1 MASAEKPTAE
11 QPTAEPPTA
20 ATVSLRKF
28 IAASDRVSIFE
39 AKINTPGQAFP
50 SLHLLQVRLQQV
62 RALWDKVETEYDTCS
77 DLIAQEGS
85 LEMVSVLQSKYD
97 YCYSVYESCSAEI
110 SATIDSAT
118 PQAVQP
124 PSQPI
129 ISSGCRLPP
138 CDIGVFDGDYLRW
151 PTFRDLFTAVYVNNP
166 WLTPVE
172 KLFHLLTKT
181 SGEAKAIVSKSPLTN
196 DGFSAWEALQDRFQ
210 NKRLLVNSQLKLLFN
225 LSSISQESGHA
236 LKKLQSTIQGCLTA
250 LAHSQISTDNWDCL
264 LVFLCANKL
273 PKVTLSLWE
282 QSLTSK
288 SDIPAWE
295 EMNTFLSERY
305 RTLEAIEDMKPTQAV
320 PKKLQSF
327 ETKVSTKPKG
337 RSSEHGNY
345 RARALIDSGSEAT
358 FISERLFNLIKL
370 PFRSIQTQVSGL
382 NQSVSAKSTR
392 LCHFQVRS
400 PTKPGL
406 QLDTAA
412 YVLPALAGKLPSYP
426 IARDS
431 LKDLPALQ
439 WADPKFYESLQ
450 IDVLIG
456 ADILPSVMLSGTRG
470 NICGSLLG
478 QETIFGW
485 VLTGPISQLN
495 SNRVASFTTQVHQV
509 GDEALD
515 TLLSK
520 FWEVEDLPVKMVK
533 ESDSYCERNFLQTT
547 KKDARGRYVVTLP
560 FCDPV
565 NSGSNLGYSRSIALA
580 QFLRNENRLKRDFPL
595 KEQYDSV
602 IQEYLDLGH
611 MKEVPSTHNS
621 PTYYLPHHA
630 VIKPEST
637 TTKLRVVF
645 NASSPSANGTSLNDI
660 LHAGPVLQ
668 SDLTIQILKW
678 RCFQYVFSEDIT
690 KMYRQIWVDSKHT
703 PFQRI
708 LFRNKEG
715 DIRDFELQTVTFGVN
730 CAPFLAIRVL
740 QQLAKDVQGPFPQ
753 ASRILQHHMYVD
765 DVLAGA
771 NSVKDAQ
778 DSVQELRA
786 ALSSAGFP
794 IRKWTSN
801 HKSIL
806 SNIPAEHLLHSE
818 FLDID
823 AESTAKTLGIRWR
836 AKSDEFYF
844 VPPELIVE
852 PSYTKREVLSQ
863 IAKLFDPAGWLAP
876 FIIRSKMFMQEI
888 WLQDLGWDD
897 KLPTHMSQR
906 WQSFLKE
913 YSHLNKIRVPRW
925 VGYQPEVIVEH
936 HGFCDASQKAYGAA
950 IYVRVEMGHQILTRL
965 LTAKT
970 RVAPV
975 KTVSLP
981 RLELCGAVL
990 LTEMVTAILPHLPTA
1005 SSDLR
1010 CWTDSTIVLAWLRK
1024 PACNWTTFVA
1034 NRVAKITQATPVDC
1048 WAHVPSEQ
1056 NSADL
1061 ASRGVPLNDL
1071 ADSKLWWQGPEWLQG
1086 PRQLWPAQNAIDPTE
1101 LEQRAVK
1108 VHFSKTPSE
1117 EYLERFSKLDKALR
1131 VLTYVLRFLK
1141 RCRKSSI
1148 SPTSRP
1154 TSDEI
1159 REAER
1164 VFISIAQ
1171 RRAYGQEQKHLAEKG
1186 SLPVSSPIANLFPF
1200 IDQHGLLRAC
1210 GRLTA
1215 AKGLQY
1221 DERHPIILP
1230 YDCRLSRLLIQ
1241 FAHQITLHG
1250 GSQLIVRLIRS
1261 KYWIPKIKN
1270 LVKAVVNPCK
1280 ICTIYKKR
1288 LQTQLMGDFPTDRV
1302 SFSRAFTYTGVDY
1315 AGPFEIKNYT
1325 GRACLITKGYVC
1337 VFVCFSTKA
1346 IHLEPTSDLT
1356 TEKFLAAF
1364 ARFAARRGCPQRVHS
1379 DNGKTFVGA
1388 ATLLSRDFRQAVKE
1402 SVTDAYSH
1410 QGLVWR
1416 FIPPGAPHM
1425 GGLWEAGVKSF
1436 KTLFY
1441 KASATRKYT
1450 FEELATLFAK
1460 IEACLNSRPISPM
1473 SEDPSD
1479 LLALTPGHFLV
1490 GGPLLST
1497 AEPEI
1502 KGEAKSILN
1511 RWQHLKAQHQQFSVR
1526 WKEEYLK
1533 KLHKRYKWQYPT
1545 RNLQIGDIVVVK

>member
-39 AKINTPGQAFP
+39 AKINTPGQTSP
-50 SLHLLQVRLQQV
+50 SLHLLQVRQQQV
-62 RALWDKVETEYDTCS
+62 RALWDKVETEYDMCS

-138 CDIGVFDGDYLRW
+138 CDTEVFDGDYLRW

-166 WLTPVE
+166 RLTPVE

-196 DGFSAWEALQDRFQ
+196 DGFASAWEALQDRFQ

-225 LSSISQESGHA
+225 LSSISKESGHA
-236 LKKLQSTIQGCLTA
+236 LKELQSTIQGVLDSA
-250 LAHSQISTDNWDCL
+250 STFPNIHGQL
-264 LVFLCANKL
+264 G
-273 PKVTLSLWE
+273 LSAGVPVRKQAAE
-282 QSLTSK
+282 K
-288 SDIPAWE
+288 
-295 EMNTFLSERY
+295 MNTFLSERY

-337 RSSEHGNY
+337 SSTPSAQLSSGPSTSNASTSNPTVQNYFASGTTAVLLSTAIIDVCHLGTNY

-439 WADPKFYESLQ
+439 WADPKFYESSQ

-485 VLTGPISQLN
+485 VLTGPISQVN

-520 FWEVEDLPVKMVK
+520 FWEVEDLPVQMVK
-533 ESDSYCERNFLQTT
+533 ESDSYCERNFLRTT
-547 KKDARGRYVVTLP
+547 KKDA
-560 FCDPV
+560 
-565 NSGSNLGYSRSIALA
+565 SG
-580 QFLRNENRLKRDFPL
+580 
-595 KEQYDSV
+595 SV

-678 RCFQYVFSEDIT
+678 RCFQYVFSADIT

-753 ASRILQHHMYVD
+753 ASRIIQHHMYVD

-794 IRKWTSN
+794 LRKWTSN
-801 HKSIL
+801 NKSIL

-844 VPPELIVE
+844 VPPDLIVQ

-906 WQSFLKE
+906 WQSFLRE
-913 YSHLNKIRVPRW
+913 YSDLNKIRVPRW

-950 IYVRVEMGHQILTRL
+950 IYVRVVMGHQILTRL

-1010 CWTDSTIVLAWLRK
+1010 CWTDSTIVLAWL
-1024 PACNWTTFVA
+1024 
-1034 NRVAKITQATPVDC
+1034 
-1048 WAHVPSEQ
+1048 H
-1056 NSADL
+1056 
-1061 ASRGVPLNDL
+1061 SRGVPLIDL

-1086 PRQLWPAQNAIDPTE
+1086 PRELWPAKNAIDPTE

-1108 VHFSKTPSE
+1108 VHFSQTPSE

-1148 SPTSRP
+1148 SPAPRP

-1164 VFISIAQ
+1164 VLISIAQ
-1171 RRAYGQEQKHLAEKG
+1171 RRAYGQEQKHLAEKR

-1230 YDCRLSRLLIQ
+1230 YDCRLARLLIQ

-1270 LVKAVVNPCK
+1270 LVKAV
-1280 ICTIYKKR
+1280 
-1288 LQTQLMGDFPTDRV
+1288 
-1302 SFSRAFTYTGVDY
+1302 
-1315 AGPFEIKNYT
+1315 
-1325 GRACLITKGYVC
+1325 
-1337 VFVCFSTKA
+1337 A

-1364 ARFAARRGCPQRVHS
+1364 ARFVARHGCPQRVHS

-1388 ATLLSRDFRQAVKE
+1388 ATLLSRDFLQAVKE

-1450 FEELATLFAK
+1450 FEELATLLAK
-1460 IEACLNSRPISPM
+1460 IEACLNSRPLSPM

-1533 KLHKRYKWQYPT
+1533 ELHKRYKWQYPT
-1545 RNLQIGDIVVVK
+1545 RNLQIGDMVVVKEDNLPSDEWRLGRISSVFPGADDLIRVVEIRTARGTIKRPVHKVILLPAGDQVSSVPRD

>member
-1 MASAEKPTAE
+1 
-11 QPTAEPPTA
+11 
-20 ATVSLRKF
+20 
-28 IAASDRVSIFE
+28 
-39 AKINTPGQAFP
+39 
-50 SLHLLQVRLQQV
+50 
-62 RALWDKVETEYDTCS
+62 
-77 DLIAQEGS
+77 
-85 LEMVSVLQSKYD
+85 
-97 YCYSVYESCSAEI
+97 
-110 SATIDSAT
+110 
-118 PQAVQP
+118 
-124 PSQPI
+124 
-129 ISSGCRLPP
+129 
-138 CDIGVFDGDYLRW
+138 
-151 PTFRDLFTAVYVNNP
+151 
-166 WLTPVE
+166 
-172 KLFHLLTKT
+172 
-181 SGEAKAIVSKSPLTN
+181 
-196 DGFSAWEALQDRFQ
+196 
-210 NKRLLVNSQLKLLFN
+210 
-225 LSSISQESGHA
+225 
-236 LKKLQSTIQGCLTA
+236 
-250 LAHSQISTDNWDCL
+250 
-264 LVFLCANKL
+264 
-273 PKVTLSLWE
+273 
-282 QSLTSK
+282 
-288 SDIPAWE
+288 
-295 EMNTFLSERY
+295 
-305 RTLEAIEDMKPTQAV
+305 
-320 PKKLQSF
+320 
-327 ETKVSTKPKG
+327 
-337 RSSEHGNY
+337 
-345 RARALIDSGSEAT
+345 
-358 FISERLFNLIKL
+358 
-370 PFRSIQTQVSGL
+370 
-382 NQSVSAKSTR
+382 
-392 LCHFQVRS
+392 
-400 PTKPGL
+400 
-406 QLDTAA
+406 
-412 YVLPALAGKLPSYP
+412 
-426 IARDS
+426 
-431 LKDLPALQ
+431 
-439 WADPKFYESLQ
+439 
-450 IDVLIG
+450 
-456 ADILPSVMLSGTRG
+456 MLSGTRG

-485 VLTGPISQLN
+485 VLTGPISQVN

-520 FWEVEDLPVKMVK
+520 FWEVEDLPVQMVK

-547 KKDARGRYVVTLP
+547 KKDA
-560 FCDPV
+560 
-565 NSGSNLGYSRSIALA
+565 SG
-580 QFLRNENRLKRDFPL
+580 
-595 KEQYDSV
+595 SV
-602 IQEYLDLGH
+602 IQQYLDLGH
-611 MKEVPSTHNS
+611 MKEVPSTHIS
-621 PTYYLPHHA
+621 PTYYLPQHA

-637 TTKLRVVF
+637 TTKLPVVF

-678 RCFQYVFSEDIT
+678 RCFQYVFSADIT

-715 DIRDFELQTVTFGVN
+715 DIRDFELQTVTFWVN

-753 ASRILQHHMYVD
+753 GNRIIQHHMYVD

-771 NSVKDAQ
+771 NSVKGAQ

-794 IRKWTSN
+794 LRKWTSN

-806 SNIPAEHLLHSE
+806 SNIPAEKNFHSE

-852 PSYTKREVLSQ
+852 PSYRKREVLSQ

-913 YSHLNKIRVPRW
+913 YSDLNKIRVPRW
-925 VGYQPEVIVEH
+925 VGYQSEVIVEH
-936 HGFCDASQKAYGAA
+936 HGFCHASQKAYGAA

-990 LTEMVTAILPHLPTA
+990 LIEMVRAILPHLPTA

-1010 CWTDSTIVLAWLRK
+1010 CWTDSTIILAWL
-1024 PACNWTTFVA
+1024 P
-1034 NRVAKITQATPVDC
+1034 
-1048 WAHVPSEQ
+1048 
-1056 NSADL
+1056 
-1061 ASRGVPLNDL
+1061 SRGVPLIDL
-1071 ADSKLWWQGPEWLQG
+1071 VDSKLWWQGPEWLQG
-1086 PRQLWPAQNAIDPTE
+1086 PRELWPAQNAIDPTE

-1148 SPTSRP
+1148 SPTPRP

-1164 VFISIAQ
+1164 VLISIAQ
-1171 RRAYGQEQKHLAEKG
+1171 RRAYGQEQKHLAEKR
-1186 SLPVSSPIANLFPF
+1186 SLPASSPIANLFPF

-1270 LVKAVVNPCK
+1270 LVEAVVNPCK

-1302 SFSRAFTYTGVDY
+1302 SFSRAFTYTG
-1315 AGPFEIKNYT
+1315 
-1325 GRACLITKGYVC
+1325 
-1337 VFVCFSTKA
+1337 A

-1364 ARFAARRGCPQRVHS
+1364 ARFVARRGCPQRVHS
-1379 DNGKTFVGA
+1379 DNGKTFVGQQLCFLE
-1388 ATLLSRDFRQAVKE
+1388 TSYKPSMR
-1402 SVTDAYSH
+1402 
-1410 QGLVWR
+1410 
-1416 FIPPGAPHM
+1416 APHM
-1425 GGLWEAGVKSF
+1425 GGLWEEGVKSF

-1450 FEELATLFAK
+1450 FEELATLLAK
-1460 IEACLNSRPISPM
+1460 VEACLNSIPLSPM

-1490 GGPLLST
+1490 GEPLLSM

-1511 RWQHLKAQHQQFSVR
+1511 RWQHLRAQHQQFSVR

-1533 KLHKRYKWQYPT
+1533 ELHTRYKWQYPT
-1545 RNLQIGDIVVVK
+1545 RNLQIGDMVVVKEDNLPSDEWRLGRISSVFPGADDLIRIFIPTAAESAGESILFGSARGSES

>member
-39 AKINTPGQAFP
+39 AKISTPGQASP

-77 DLIAQEGS
+77 DLIAQEGC
-85 LEMVSVLQSKYD
+85 LEMVSVLQNKYD

-138 CDIGVFDGDYLRW
+138 CDTEVFDGDYLRW

-166 WLTPVE
+166 RLTPVE

-196 DGFSAWEALQDRFQ
+196 DGFASAWEALQDRFQ

-236 LKKLQSTIQGCLTA
+236 LKELQSTIQGCLTA
-250 LAHSQISTDNWDCL
+250 LAHSQLSTDNWDCL
-264 LVFLCANKL
+264 LVFLCASKL

-337 RSSEHGNY
+337 SSTPSAQLSSGPSSSNASTSNPTVQNYFASGTTAVLLSTAIIDVCHLGTNY

-439 WADPKFYESLQ
+439 WADPKFYESSQ

-485 VLTGPISQLN
+485 VLTGPISQVN

-520 FWEVEDLPVKMVK
+520 FWEVEDLPVQMVK

-547 KKDARGRYVVTLP
+547 KKDASGRYVVTLP

-580 QFLRNENRLKRDFPL
+580 QFLRNENRLKRDFSL

-602 IQEYLDLGH
+602 IQEYLNLGH

-668 SDLTIQILKW
+668 SDLTIQTRKW
-678 RCFQYVFSEDIT
+678 RCFQFVFSADIT

-730 CAPFLAIRVL
+730 CAP
-740 QQLAKDVQGPFPQ
+740 
-753 ASRILQHHMYVD
+753 
-765 DVLAGA
+765 
-771 NSVKDAQ
+771 
-778 DSVQELRA
+778 
-786 ALSSAGFP
+786 
-794 IRKWTSN
+794 
-801 HKSIL
+801 
-806 SNIPAEHLLHSE
+806 
-818 FLDID
+818 
-823 AESTAKTLGIRWR
+823 
-836 AKSDEFYF
+836 
-844 VPPELIVE
+844 
-852 PSYTKREVLSQ
+852 
-863 IAKLFDPAGWLAP
+863 
-876 FIIRSKMFMQEI
+876 
-888 WLQDLGWDD
+888 
-897 KLPTHMSQR
+897 
-906 WQSFLKE
+906 
-913 YSHLNKIRVPRW
+913 
-925 VGYQPEVIVEH
+925 
-936 HGFCDASQKAYGAA
+936 
-950 IYVRVEMGHQILTRL
+950 
-965 LTAKT
+965 
-970 RVAPV
+970 
-975 KTVSLP
+975 
-981 RLELCGAVL
+981 
-990 LTEMVTAILPHLPTA
+990 
-1005 SSDLR
+1005 
-1010 CWTDSTIVLAWLRK
+1010 
-1024 PACNWTTFVA
+1024 CN
-1034 NRVAKITQATPVDC
+1034 
-1048 WAHVPSEQ
+1048 
-1056 NSADL
+1056 
-1061 ASRGVPLNDL
+1061 
-1071 ADSKLWWQGPEWLQG
+1071 
-1086 PRQLWPAQNAIDPTE
+1086 
-1101 LEQRAVK
+1101 
-1108 VHFSKTPSE
+1108 
-1117 EYLERFSKLDKALR
+1117 
-1131 VLTYVLRFLK
+1131 
-1141 RCRKSSI
+1141 
-1148 SPTSRP
+1148 
-1154 TSDEI
+1154 
-1159 REAER
+1159 
-1164 VFISIAQ
+1164 
-1171 RRAYGQEQKHLAEKG
+1171 
-1186 SLPVSSPIANLFPF
+1186 
-1200 IDQHGLLRAC
+1200 
-1210 GRLTA
+1210 
-1215 AKGLQY
+1215 
-1221 DERHPIILP
+1221 
-1230 YDCRLSRLLIQ
+1230 
-1241 FAHQITLHG
+1241 
-1250 GSQLIVRLIRS
+1250 
-1261 KYWIPKIKN
+1261 
-1270 LVKAVVNPCK
+1270 
-1280 ICTIYKKR
+1280 
-1288 LQTQLMGDFPTDRV
+1288 M
-1302 SFSRAFTYTGVDY
+1302 
-1315 AGPFEIKNYT
+1315 
-1325 GRACLITKGYVC
+1325 
-1337 VFVCFSTKA
+1337 
-1346 IHLEPTSDLT
+1346 
-1356 TEKFLAAF
+1356 
-1364 ARFAARRGCPQRVHS
+1364 
-1379 DNGKTFVGA
+1379 
-1388 ATLLSRDFRQAVKE
+1388 
-1402 SVTDAYSH
+1402 
-1410 QGLVWR
+1410 
-1416 FIPPGAPHM
+1416 
-1425 GGLWEAGVKSF
+1425 
-1436 KTLFY
+1436 
-1441 KASATRKYT
+1441 
-1450 FEELATLFAK
+1450 
-1460 IEACLNSRPISPM
+1460 
-1473 SEDPSD
+1473 
-1479 LLALTPGHFLV
+1479 
-1490 GGPLLST
+1490 
-1497 AEPEI
+1497 
-1502 KGEAKSILN
+1502 
-1511 RWQHLKAQHQQFSVR
+1511 
-1526 WKEEYLK
+1526 
-1533 KLHKRYKWQYPT
+1533 
-1545 RNLQIGDIVVVK
+1545 